1 MSLPTIRV
9 VGSLSKLTG
18 SANVVL
24 GNGSASAPAY
34 AFASSSNAGMYL
46 VSGNTVGISGNGAQ
60 IASFAPGNTTVSGN
74 IVPAVGNTFAL
85 GSSAVPWKDSYMG
98 NSVYIGNVGVA
109 VTTPAANVFAIRTSG
124 TEKMRIDASGQVGI
138 GNANPQNALVV
149 NGTVES
155 TASGFQLGYT
165 GGSLR
170 ITGTTNYWTDGGI
183 YFNRTPNGTDT
194 TTWSIGRGYAQSDIN
209 IMVFMAPAGIGAKWM
224 WTTLGTGSTIVH
236 IDGDNLRLG
245 IGKTPGTQLDL
256 STDSARK
263 LTTTT
268 WATGS
273 DERIK
278 EDIELA
284 NLDVCY
290 ETVKSIPLKRFSWKD
305 SYAPADIQNDRRQL
319 GFIAQDVETIMPK
332 AVMQSA
338 ENGFD
343 DFRTLNTDQLVK
355 AMWGAVQKL
364 MVENEALKSR
374 LAAGGL

>member
-1 MSLPTIRV
+1 MSFVIQGTLTAGTRV
-9 VGSLSKLTG
+9 NSLANGNAAAPSLCFSEAAGTGVYHVGNG
-18 SANVVL
+18 VL
-24 GNGSASAPAY
+24 GLAANGTSVMTL
-34 AFASSSNAGMYL
+34 SNAG
-46 VSGNTVGISGNGAQ
+46 
-60 IASFAPGNTTVSGN
+60 
-74 IVPAVGNTFAL
+74 
-85 GSSAVPWKDSYMG
+85 
-98 NSVYIGNVGVA
+98 GV
-109 VTTPAANVFAIRTSG
+109 
-124 TEKMRIDASGQVGI
+124 
-138 GNANPQNALVV
+138 VV
-149 NGTVES
+149 NGTVGS
-155 TASGFQLGYT
+155 TASVGYS

-170 ITGTTNYWTDGGI
+170 VTGTTTYWTDGGVV
-183 YFNRTPNGTDT
+183 FNRTPNGTDT

-209 IMVFMAPAGIGAKWM
+209 IMTFMAPTGVGAKWV
-224 WTTLGTGSTIVH
+224 WTTFGTGSTVVH

-290 ETVKSIPLKRFSWKD
+290 ETVKSIPLKRFAWKD

-319 GFIAQDVETIMPK
+319 GFIAQDVEAVMPK

-343 DFRTLNTDQLVK
+343 DFRTLNTDQLLK
-355 AMWGAVQKL
+355 ASWGALQRVMQKL
-364 MVENEALKSR
+364 EALEAQLSPS
-374 LAAGGL
+374 

>member
-1 MSLPTIRV
+1 
-9 VGSLSKLTG
+9 
-18 SANVVL
+18 
-24 GNGSASAPAY
+24 
-34 AFASSSNAGMYL
+34 
-46 VSGNTVGISGNGAQ
+46 
-60 IASFAPGNTTVSGN
+60 
-74 IVPAVGNTFAL
+74 
-85 GSSAVPWKDSYMG
+85 
-98 NSVYIGNVGVA
+98 
-109 VTTPAANVFAIRTSG
+109 
-124 TEKMRIDASGQVGI
+124 
-138 GNANPQNALVV
+138 
-149 NGTVES
+149 
-155 TASGFQLGYT
+155 
-165 GGSLR
+165 
-170 ITGTTNYWTDGGI
+170 
-183 YFNRTPNGTDT
+183 
-194 TTWSIGRGYAQSDIN
+194 
-209 IMVFMAPAGIGAKWM
+209 M